1 MTVQTFNFEA
11 DTGKILSIVINSLYS
26 QKEIFLR
33 ELISNGSDAINK
45 RKFDIMTAGNAADT
59 FDGKITIAVNKKD
72 KTITLSD
79 NGIGLSP
86 DEMVETLGTIASSGT
101 KAFIEAAKTTKDT
114 DDVSDQ
120 LIGQFGVGFYSSFMV
135 ADRVEVSTK
144 KAGNKESWR
153 WISDGET
160 GFEIKKDVK
169 KENGTS
175 ITLFLNDEGKEFA
188 SRWKIEGLIKKY
200 SDHIDFPIFLTYSET
215 DYDDEGKEKGKE
227 IKTIKLTYSL
237 Q

>member
-79 NGIGLSP
+79 NGIGLSS

-120 LIGQFGVGFYSSFMV
+120 LIGQFGVGFYSAFMV
-135 ADRVEVSTK
+135 ADQVEVLSK
-144 KAGNKESWR
+144 KHGAKTASLWA
-153 WISDGET
+153 SDGQGGFTITDASRGET
-160 GFEIKKDVK
+160 G
-169 KENGTS
+169 TS
-175 ITLFLNDEGKEFA
+175 VILHLG
-188 SRWKIEGLIKKY
+188 RQ
-200 SDHIDFPIFLTYSET
+200 P
-215 DYDDEGKEKGKE
+215 
-227 IKTIKLTYSL
+227 
-237 Q
+237 